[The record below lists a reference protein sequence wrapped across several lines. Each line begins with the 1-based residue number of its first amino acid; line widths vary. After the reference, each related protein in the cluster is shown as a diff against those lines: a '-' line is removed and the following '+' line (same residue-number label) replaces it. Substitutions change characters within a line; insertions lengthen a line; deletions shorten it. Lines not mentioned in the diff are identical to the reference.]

1 MDSQFKDHINIHNS
15 HPSIL
20 GHC

>member
-1 MDSQFKDHINIHNS
+1 MDSQFKDHTN
-15 HPSIL
+15 HPKRHPCIL